1 MNISGA
7 LHALHHHQGELSLSA
22 RDAVSGGKANFA
34 ALNPQPIP
42 PGRLDLATL
51 NPQPLPPKHGPGCPG
66 PLASNFAALNP
77 QPIPPG
83 RLDWATLNP
92 QPLPPNP
99 CRFPA

>member
-7 LHALHHHQGELSLSA
+7 LHALHHDHGQLSLSA
-22 RDAVSGGKANFA
+22 RDAVSGRL
-34 ALNPQPIP
+34 AL
-42 PGRLDLATL
+42 
-51 NPQPLPPKHGPGCPG
+51 
-66 PLASNFAALNP
+66 NFAALNP